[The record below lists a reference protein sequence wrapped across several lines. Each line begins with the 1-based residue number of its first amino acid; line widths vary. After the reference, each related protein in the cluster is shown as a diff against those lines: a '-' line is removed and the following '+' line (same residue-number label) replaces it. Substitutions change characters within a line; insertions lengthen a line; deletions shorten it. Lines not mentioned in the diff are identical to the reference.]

1 MNYADRSNSLKGVK
15 NPVLKKYAGIYDDIY
30 LSYLEQIQA
39 QGLTLDRNLDG
50 ERNTLITKL
59 YSKGVSFR
67 NGGKSLYLNWLSSA
81 CEACRQG
88 VGSVTFFLSL
98 MCHRRCY
105 YCFNPNQEGYAYFRR
120 HLRDCRAELDQL
132 AKSGQKVSYIALT
145 GGEPLLHRRET
156 VGFFSL
162 ANEKFPHA
170 HTRLYT
176 SGDLLDVEL
185 LQQLQK
191 AGLTEIRFS
200 VKLEDDTH
208 TRQKVYERMALAQ
221 EYIRDV
227 LVEMPVIPGTF
238 EDMKELLL
246 TLNIMGIKGIN
257 LLEFCFPFHNRES
270 FQKRNF
276 KIKNPPYLTL
286 YDYWYAGG
294 LPVSKSELE
303 CLELL
308 DFALAE
314 QLRIGI
320 LYCSLEN
327 KHTGQVYQQ
336 NLKHPKSDLLYFS
349 PQDYFLKTAKVF
361 GDDIPLVL
369 RRFKQKNVLNYNHNK
384 EYQFLEFHV
393 KNIRHLKDLE
403 LEVGISSAI
412 LEERSDGVFLRELKV
427 DVIEPA
433 AFSLQDL

>member
-369 RRFKQKNVLNYNHNK
+369 RRFKQKNVLNYNRNK

>member
-257 LLEFCFPFHNRES
+257 LLDFCFPFHNRES

>member
-1 MNYADRSNSLKGVK
+1 MNLAGGGNSLARIK
-15 NPVLKKYAGIYDDIY
+15 NPLLKKYVSIYENVYMD
-30 LSYLEQIQA
+30 YLEQVQA
-39 QGLTLDRNLDG
+39 QGLSLDRDLNE
-50 ERNTLITKL
+50 ERNTLLAKL
-59 YSKGVSFR
+59 RLKGVSFR
-67 NGGKSLYLNWLSSA
+67 NAGKSIYLNWLSPA

-105 YCFNPNQEGYAYFRR
+105 YCFNPNQEGYAYYRR
-120 HLRDCRAELDQL
+120 HLRDYRVELDQL

-156 VGFFSL
+156 VDFFSL
-162 ANEKFPHA
+162 AKEKFPRA

-176 SGDLLDVEL
+176 SGDLLDAEL

-200 VKLEDDTH
+200 VKLEDDFSSK
-208 TRQKVYERMALAQ
+208 QKVYERMALAQ

-227 LVEMPVIPGTF
+227 MVEMPVIPGTLQ
-238 EDMKELLL
+238 EMKELLL
-246 TLNIMGIKGIN
+246 TLNTMGIKGIN

-270 FQKRNF
+270 FQKRGF
-276 KIKNPPYLTL
+276 KIKNPPFLIL
-286 YDYWYAGG
+286 YNYWYAGG

-314 QLRIGI
+314 QLKIGI
-320 LYCSLEN
+320 HYCSLEN

-336 NLKHPKSDLLYFS
+336 NFKHPKSDLLYFS

-369 RRFKQKNVLNYNHNK
+369 QRFKQKNVLKYKQNN
-384 EYQFLEFHV
+384 EYQFLEFNV
-393 KNIRHLKDLE
+393 KNIRHLKGLD

-412 LEERSDGVFLRELKV
+412 LEERSDGVVLRELKV
-427 DVIEPA
+427 DVIQPDD
-433 AFSLQDL
+433 FNLRDL